1 MRTRDD
7 LETLF
12 LRLDV
17 DYEEIEEGMF
27 LIKPSTEGVPPV
39 VVNITPPLLLI
50 RIKVM
55 DLPEAGGSRE
65 LYQTLLEMNA
75 RDVVHGAYGLEEGEL
90 IISDTLELDTL
101 DFEELQ
107 ASVESL
113 LMAVSSHMKTIK
125 GLAAPTS
132 EGD

>member
-17 DYEEIEEGMF
+17 DYEELEEGMF
-27 LIKPSTEGVPPV
+27 LIKPETEGVPPV
-39 VVNITPPLLLI
+39 VINFTPPLLLI
-50 RIKVM
+50 RVKVM
-55 DLPEAGGSRE
+55 DLPDEKGSKE
-65 LYQTLLEMNA
+65 LYRSLLEMNA
-75 RDVVHGAYGLEEGEL
+75 QDVVHGAYGIEEGEL
-90 IISDTLELDTL
+90 IISDTLELETL

-125 GLAAPTS
+125 SLAGAAS
-132 EGD
+132 EGA